1 MMQTVN
7 NSKVT
12 AAHLC
17 RKAYLYV
24 RQSTLRQ
31 VVENTESTK
40 RQYALRQRAVALGW
54 SDEQIVVIDRDLGRS
69 AAANSDRKGFA
80 ELVAAVGM
88 GRAGI
93 VLGLEVSRL
102 ARNST
107 DWHHLLEVCA
117 LFKTLILDEDG
128 IYDPAH
134 FNDRLLLGLKGTMSE
149 AELHVLRSR
158 LRGGILSKA
167 RSGELRCK
175 LPIGFV
181 YDGAGRVVLDP
192 DLQVQASLRAL
203 FAAFDST
210 GAACATVRHFADQ
223 GLLFPVRP
231 ESGPRK
237 GELIWQRLVVG
248 RALYILHSP
257 RYAGAFS
264 YGRRRTTTLPDGS
277 THTVMLPREEWIALK
292 IDAHPGYISW
302 ADYER
307 NQKRIDNTAKA
318 FGQDRRHGPP
328 REGPALLQGLVI
340 CGVCG
345 DRMTVRY
352 RRRGSEL
359 LPVYACSLGLVNHA
373 GPPCQKLHGEAIDAA
388 IGELLVQRM
397 TPLALELS
405 MAVQD
410 EMRERLDES
419 DRLRRMRVESVQY
432 EVDLARQRYMQ
443 VDPSRRLVAD
453 SLEANWNE
461 KLRDLEAAREDYEE
475 ESAKDRVHL
484 DDKQRTRILDLAHD
498 FPALWNDPSTSHIER
513 KRMAT
518 LLLEDVT
525 LTRRDDQVEIG
536 IRFRGGRTQT
546 IEVPAPVRECDRWRT
561 DRATVDLIDSLLND
575 HSTTVTARILNERGL
590 RTGVGDEFK
599 ASSVQWVLQS
609 VRLKSLRQR
618 LRAKGMLTT
627 QEIADQ
633 MGMCRSSVVARLHD
647 GRLRGRR
654 YSEQGERWLY
664 YPLDQQPPDA
674 AGPPRNSATDVINT
688 LPAEDAV

>member
-1 MMQTVN
+1 MMQAAL

-17 RKAYLYV
+17 RNAYLYI

-40 RQYALRQRAVALGW
+40 RQYALRQRAIALGW
-54 SDEQIVVIDRDLGRS
+54 SDEQIIVIDQDLGRS

-80 ELVAAVGM
+80 DLVAAVGM

-128 IYDPAH
+128 IYDPAC

-158 LRGGILSKA
+158 LRGGILNKA
-167 RSGELRCK
+167 RRGELHCK

-231 ESGPRK
+231 GSGPHQ
-237 GELIWQRLVVG
+237 GEVIWKRLVVG

-264 YGRRRTTTLPDGS
+264 YGRRRTTTLPDG
-277 THTVMLPREEWIALK
+277 TIHTVKLPREEWTALK
-292 IDAHPGYISW
+292 IGAHPGYISW

-307 NQKRIDNTAKA
+307 NQKRIEETARA

-352 RRRGSEL
+352 RKRGNKL
-359 LPVYACSLGLVNHA
+359 LPIYTCSLGLVNRA

-405 MAVQD
+405 MAVHD
-410 EMRERLDES
+410 EIRERLDES
-419 DRLRRMRVESVQY
+419 DRLRRMQVESAQY
-432 EVDLARQRYMQ
+432 DVDLARQRYMQ

-475 ESAKDRVHL
+475 RCAKDKAHL
-484 DDKQRTRILDLAHD
+484 EDEQRTRILDLAHD

-513 KRMAT
+513 KRMAA

-525 LTRRDDQVEIG
+525 LTRRDDQVEMG

-546 IEVPAPVRECDRWRT
+546 IEVSAPVRECDRWRT
-561 DRATVDLIDSLLND
+561 DRATVDLIDALLND
-575 HSTTVTARILNERGL
+575 HSTTVTARILNDRGL

-609 VRLKSLRQR
+609 ARLKSLRQR

-627 QEIADQ
+627 LEMAKQ
-633 MGMCRSSVVARLHD
+633 MGMCRSSVAARLRD

-664 YPLDQQPPDA
+664 YPLAQQPPDA
-674 AGPPRNSATDVINT
+674 AGPPRKGTTGVINT
-688 LPAEDAV
+688 LPAEGAV

>member
-12 AAHLC
+12 AAHLA
-17 RKAYLYV
+17 RKAYLYI

-40 RQYALRQRAVALGW
+40 RQYALRQRAIALGW
-54 SDEQIVVIDRDLGRS
+54 SDDQIVVIDRDLGRS
-69 AAANSDRKGFA
+69 AAAHSDRTGFA

-107 DWHHLLEVCA
+107 DWHRLLEVCA
-117 LFKTLILDEDG
+117 LFNTLILDEDG
-128 IYDPAH
+128 IYDPSH

-158 LRGGILSKA
+158 LRGGILNKA
-167 RSGELRCK
+167 HRGELRCK
-175 LPIGFV
+175 LPVGLV
-181 YDGAGRVVLDP
+181 YDAADRVVLDP

-210 GAACATVRHFADQ
+210 GAACATVRHFADR

-231 ESGPRK
+231 NSGPHK
-237 GELIWQRLVVG
+237 GDVIWQRLVVG
-248 RALYILHSP
+248 RVLSILRNP

-264 YGRRRTTTLPDGS
+264 YGRQRTTTLPDGS
-277 THTVMLPREEWIALK
+277 TRAVKLPREEWIALK
-292 IDAHPGYISW
+292 LDAHVGYISW
-302 ADYER
+302 DDYER
-307 NQKRIDNTAKA
+307 TQKRITETAKA

-352 RRRGSEL
+352 RKPGNEL
-359 LPVYACSLGLVNHA
+359 LPTYACCLGKVNRA
-373 GPPCQKLHGEAIDAA
+373 GPVCQALHGEAIDAA
-388 IGELLVQRM
+388 IGELLVQQM

-405 MAVQD
+405 MTVQD
-410 EMRERLDES
+410 EIRERLDES
-419 DRLRRMRVESVQY
+419 DRLRRMQVESVQY

-461 KLRDLEAAREDYEE
+461 KLRDLETAREDYEKGCT
-475 ESAKDRVHL
+475 KDKAHL
-484 DDKQRTRILDLAHD
+484 DDIQRTRILDLAHD
-498 FPALWNDPSTSHIER
+498 FPALWNAPTTSHIER
-513 KRMAT
+513 KRMAA

-525 LTRRDDQVEIG
+525 LTRRQDQIELG

-546 IEVPAPVRECDRWRT
+546 IEVAAPVRECDRWRT
-561 DRATVDLIDSLLND
+561 DRATIDVIDSLLNN

-590 RTGVGDEFK
+590 TTGVGDPFK
-599 ASSVQWVLQS
+599 ESSVRWVIRS
-609 VRLKSLRQR
+609 ARLKSLRQR

-627 QEIADQ
+627 FEMAKQ
-633 MGMCRSSVVARLHD
+633 MGVCRSTVATRLRN

-654 YSEQGERWLY
+654 YSEQGERWLC

-674 AGPPRNSATDVINT
+674 ASPPGNSPSSPINT
-688 LPAEDAV
+688 LTAESAV